1 MGKDGT
7 LTSLI
12 VSQAEYLEMFFS
24 SFSEFENSANKFIFH
39 RALHRSS

>member
-24 SFSEFENSANKFIFH
+24 NFENSANKFIFH